1 MVEMRLITLNLLY
14 TDKIAFE
21 FAHVMQPEERA
32 WIQGKIESGSLKA
45 KLSVEEK
52 KAVLDR
58 LTRVE
63 GFEKFIHK
71 TFVGQ
76 KRFSIE
82 GLDTLVVLMDEIAT
96 SIRCD

>member
-1 MVEMRLITLNLLY
+1 MLCNLKSVLGF
-14 TDKIAFE
+14 KA
-21 FAHVMQPEERA
+21 
-32 WIQGKIESGSLKA
+32 KIESGSLKA
-45 KLSVEEK
+45 KLSVDEK
-52 KAVLDR
+52 KAILDR

-82 GLDTLVVLMDEIAT
+82 GLDTLVVLMDEIANQ
-96 SIRCD
+96 SECD